1 MSNNSLLK
9 QWRDLAYGQEMQ
21 GKKGERTIIFENQ
34 TTYKKFTYDLG
45 IENTEKQEEVKA
57 KEEENADM
65 LKSMADFLGESVSKV
80 VLSKRLKSHPV
91 CISSEGEITL
101 EMEKVLNSMPGD
113 QKVKAQR
120 VLEINPDHEIFGK
133 LTAVSSDSE
142 KLEKYAKLLYTQ
154 ALLIEGMPVENPV
167 EFSNLICELM

>member
-1 MSNNSLLK
+1 
-9 QWRDLAYGQEMQ
+9 
-21 GKKGERTIIFENQ
+21 
-34 TTYKKFTYDLG
+34 
-45 IENTEKQEEVKA
+45 
-57 KEEENADM
+57 
-65 LKSMADFLGESVSKV
+65 MADSLGESVSKV

-91 CISSEGEITL
+91 CITSEGEITL

-142 KLEKYAKLLYTQ
+142 KLGKYAKLLYTQ